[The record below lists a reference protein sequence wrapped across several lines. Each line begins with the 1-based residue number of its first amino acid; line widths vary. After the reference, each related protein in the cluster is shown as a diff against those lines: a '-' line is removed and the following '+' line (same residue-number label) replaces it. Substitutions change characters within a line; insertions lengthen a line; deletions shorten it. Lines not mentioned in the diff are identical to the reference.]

1 MQLSSYEN
9 IFQENIIFNE
19 AKEYKVKDSKII
31 CLYSKMEAK
40 FFSEIEKNMDVKT
53 IKDFEK
59 EVRKKIYN
67 ELESLRKENDDL
79 SRILIA
85 AESDMWKKIRN
96 EEYSWLQ
103 INNDK
108 KKKLYR
114 LIDIYSNFI
123 DIVDSVKDLNTKVE
137 MLKQLK
143 ETPVDSE

>member
-1 MQLSSYEN
+1 
-9 IFQENIIFNE
+9 
-19 AKEYKVKDSKII
+19 
-31 CLYSKMEAK
+31 MEAK
-40 FFSEIEKNMDVKT
+40 FFSEIEKKMDIKT

-67 ELESLRKENDDL
+67 ELETLRKENDDL
-79 SRILIA
+79 SRVLIA

-103 INNDK
+103 LNSDK

-123 DIVDSVKDLNTKVE
+123 DIVDSVKDLNTKVDRV
-137 MLKQLK
+137 KQLK
-143 ETPVDSE
+143 DAPEDTD

>member
-1 MQLSSYEN
+1 
-9 IFQENIIFNE
+9 
-19 AKEYKVKDSKII
+19 
-31 CLYSKMEAK
+31 MEVK
-40 FFSEIEKNMDVKT
+40 FFSEIEKKMDVKT

-79 SRILIA
+79 SRVLMA
-85 AESDMWKKIRN
+85 SECEMWKKIRN

-114 LIDIYSNFI
+114 LIDIYLNFV
-123 DIVDSVKDLNTKVE
+123 DVVDSVKDLNTKVE
-137 MLKQLK
+137 RVKQLK
-143 ETPVDSE
+143 DTPVDSE